1 MKTSSPKVEVGAIQ
15 LLMEWMRSMVWV
27 QFLDVD
33 FENMGVYRAVQERKS
48 RVVKFKSYVY
58 QSIALL
64 TSNRKYKKTGEI

>member
-1 MKTSSPKVEVGAIQ
+1 
-15 LLMEWMRSMVWV
+15 MRSMVWV

-64 TSNRKYKKTGEI
+64 ISKRKYKKTGEI